1 MHMSNSSSIR
11 AKVISNGKCELP
23 PSQHERTPCMS
34 DDSEDGLDRRNFM
47 VAAVGASAT
56 LAVNTGA
63 ANAQDTSASSA
74 GSAPAAP
81 RGTVYT
87 GDAIQGKKVI
97 SALDVHDL
105 EPGKKHLF
113 YFQGVQMPTGQYW
126 YVSVIVAKGAKP
138 GKRIALVSGV
148 HGDEISSVYTVQTVM
163 NQLDPAEMSGT
174 VLAVLDVSR
183 PALEGMERRWPNSAR
198 GIDLI
203 DINREWPG
211 DENGASA
218 PSQHAGLLFNRL
230 LRPNADYALDF
241 HTGTTGVEVAAFQL
255 ARMDLPEVRAMAEL
269 FPIDQ
274 IFDNAAYPTLLANA
288 FINVGIPAITPE
300 VGASRIL
307 DLSMIPLFVE
317 GTMNVLKHHGVVVGP
332 MGRAGRDTNVFVAN
346 SGHAILAT
354 HGGFVELVV
363 KLNDKVK
370 VGQKVAVQRNTFGEV
385 VAEYTSGVA
394 GEVAARRTDAT
405 AEPGVP
411 LVTILYQDPIAE
423 DPVDY
428 SE

>member
-1 MHMSNSSSIR
+1 
-11 AKVISNGKCELP
+11 
-23 PSQHERTPCMS
+23 MS